1 MMVSSESKKS
11 LLSQCIKDVA
21 QLDECS
27 KKDIVVFMEQFLRQ
41 RRNHLIGVSD
51 DDDDKDK
58 VVKAAGAG
66 GSAQSAKAEER
77 RWIEEFLQQLEAE
90 KKRAHE
96 DEVAALMAQPLER
109 PPSRNSNSPDKA
121 LGGAVSRLERS
132 TTVAVAVAHSSQQSL
147 RAQD

>member
-1 MMVSSESKKS
+1 MVSSDSKKS

-41 RRNHLIGVSD
+41 RRNHLIGSGVGE
-51 DDDDKDK
+51 DDDKDK
-58 VVKAAGAG
+58 AVKATGAG

-90 KKRAHE
+90 KKRVHE
-96 DEVAALMAQPLER
+96 DEVAARMAQAQAQPLER
-109 PPSRNSNSPDKA
+109 PPSQNSPDK
-121 LGGAVSRLERS
+121 AVSRLERS
-132 TTVAVAVAHSSQQSL
+132 TTVAVAVAHNSQQSL